1 MDKKK
6 ILLFLNIDFKKNI
19 DKFTMKLLTWFNV
32 GFTVFVF
39 LNGILLDLIQFS
51 LFDCLALIL
60 SVLSNIFLFIAI
72 KFCKKNTDEW
82 FHHLFA
88 IFCSTLILL
97 YGWFIFS
104 KDEFIDFGYPN
115 LGWMHIAVLFSAL
128 ALGGY
133 VVAKFY
139 RVYKM
144 LKDHTIEECQAALQ
158 SKNKNSLLIPAT
170 FLVSPMMLVRL
181 LRGPF
186 SDMGLGIGFALW
198 GLMCIWLLLLLSIF
212 PKIIVILKHKVYLW
226 VDDVE

>member
-1 MDKKK
+1 MDKNK
-6 ILLFLNIDFKKNI
+6 ILLFLNIDFKKDV
-19 DKFTMKLLTWFNV
+19 DKFMMKLLTWFNV
-32 GFTVFVF
+32 GFSVFVF
-39 LNGILLDLIQFS
+39 GGGALLHLIRFS
-51 LFDCLALIL
+51 WLDCLALFF
-60 SVLSNIFLFIAI
+60 SVLSNIFLFVTI

-88 IFCSTLILL
+88 IFCPTLILL

-104 KDEFIDFGYPN
+104 KGEIVKFGYPIF
-115 LGWMHIAVLFSAL
+115 GWMHIAILFSAL
-128 ALGGY
+128 AIGGY
-133 VVAKFY
+133 VVVKFY
-139 RVYKM
+139 RLYKM
-144 LKDHTIEECQAALQ
+144 LMSHTIEECQAALQ

-198 GLMCIWLLLLLSIF
+198 AMMCIWLVLLLFIL
-212 PKIIVILKHKVYLW
+212 PKMIVILKHKVYLW